1 MFLSKLGYRGSRLD
15 VSEKSAIMVLQV
27 RLQEVVTMSEI
38 REVTSI
44 EEWESIRDANGD
56 RKVLIMKHSTT

>member
-1 MFLSKLGYRGSRLD
+1 
-15 VSEKSAIMVLQV
+15 
-27 RLQEVVTMSEI
+27 MSEI

-44 EEWESIRDANGD
+44 EQWESIRDAHGD